1 MPITTIYEVF
11 FTGNKWVANL
21 GDQWLDRAQMMA
33 KIKSKIGLGLDAE
46 EEWAALAL
54 IERRTTE
61 ARWRVKV
68 GGKSAEQS

>member
-11 FTGNKWVANL
+11 FNGNKWVANL
-21 GDQWLDRAQMMA
+21 GDQYFDRAQMMA
-33 KIKSKIGLGLDAE
+33 KIKSKIGLGLEVE

-61 ARWRVKV
+61 ARWKTAQN
-68 GGKSAEQS
+68 K